1 MSGSEYPQMRDS
13 ERGMIAHETEKQYV
27 RVIEREREEER
38 EESRR
43 VSLLNVESSQP
54 NSFTAINAA

>member
-13 ERGMIAHETEKQYV
+13 ERGMIAHETENQCV
-27 RVIEREREEER
+27 RMIEREREEER